1 MEAGKFTLY
10 SAAGSLVFDAALAYS
25 TYAVRANPDALAE
38 IHRVIAYSTS
48 RWPFFLVLAGVAL
61 VAAYLLY
68 RRRHAYRSAPNL
80 AVRHVLGTSAI
91 AAMVAG

>member
-38 IHRVIAYSTS
+38 IHRVIAYSKS